1 MHHAAKSFRLKVSA
15 IIVYARPIGITIG
28 YETLKYLLDEN
39 GRVVAEDVVQCIDS
53 GVLGILFQSSSGL
66 LATMKLRQQELLNQ
80 LCWAAMSKHI
90 PKHFKHIPST
100 LPCLLA
106 SLACSRCGPTDP
118 GHEPLACPASY
129 CENDKVHAISY

>member
-1 MHHAAKSFRLKVSA
+1 MDSKSQSGSPASPCCSQIRTAVIGRGELQ
-15 IIVYARPIGITIG
+15 RIGILPHQRLHIHGAQVGRAVMRRQHASCT
-28 YETLKYLLDEN
+28 EVFSAQSFSNANKYLLDEN

-90 PKHFKHIPST
+90 PRHFKQI
-100 LPCLLA
+100 A
-106 SLACSRCGPTDP
+106 
-118 GHEPLACPASY
+118 
-129 CENDKVHAISY
+129 